1 MGSSVTDDGQTAL
14 LERVARG
21 DRAAFRDLYGQTAP
35 KLAGVLTRMLRDQAE
50 VEDALQEVYVKVWSR
65 AAKFDSERGQAMG
78 WLIAV
83 ARNHALDRLRA
94 RPEARGFRR
103 VESAVDGPD
112 AVDMVADA
120 TPGPEALLVA
130 QGEAGRVRDCFA
142 ELEPDRAQ
150 MVQGA
155 YLLGQSYQDLADRY
169 AVPLNTVRTWLRRSL
184 LRLREC
190 LDR

>member
-1 MGSSVTDDGQTAL
+1 MTDDGQTAL
-14 LERVARG
+14 LERVAGG
-21 DRAAFRDLYGQTAP
+21 DRAAFRDLYAQTAS

-94 RPEARGFRR
+94 RPESRGFRR
-103 VESAVDGPD
+103 AEPMPD
-112 AVDMVADA
+112 APDPVEAVADA
-120 TPGPEALLVA
+120 APGAEALLVA
-130 QGEAGRVRDCFA
+130 AGEAGRITDCFSQ
-142 ELEPDRAQ
+142 LEPDRAR

-155 YLLGQSYQDLADRY
+155 YLQGLSYQDLADRHG
-169 AVPLNTVRTWLRRSL
+169 VPLNTVRTWLRRSL
-184 LRLREC
+184 QRLREC
-190 LDR
+190 LDT

>member
-1 MGSSVTDDGQTAL
+1 VGEDGQTAL
-14 LERVARG
+14 LLRVAGG

-50 VEDALQEVYVKVWSR
+50 VEDALQDVYVRVWNR
-65 AAKFDSERGQAMG
+65 AAKFDPERGQALG

-83 ARNHALDRLRA
+83 ARNLALDRLRA

-103 VESAVDGPD
+103 AEALPDGPD
-112 AVDMVADA
+112 PVEALADTA
-120 TPGPEALLVA
+120 PGAEALLVA
-130 QGEAGRVRDCFA
+130 AGEAGRVSDCFA
-142 ELEPDRAQ
+142 ELDPDRAR

-155 YLLGQSYQDLADRY
+155 YLQGLSYQDLADRH

-184 LRLREC
+184 QRLREC